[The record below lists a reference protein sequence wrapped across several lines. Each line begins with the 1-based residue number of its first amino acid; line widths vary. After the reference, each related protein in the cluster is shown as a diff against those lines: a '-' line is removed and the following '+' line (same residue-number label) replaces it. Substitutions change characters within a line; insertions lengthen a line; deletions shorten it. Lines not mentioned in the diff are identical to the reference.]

1 MCSVAER
8 IVVTVDVGAAAF
20 TIALVAESVDCVE
33 GRSTGVTRENA
44 VRFVVQL
51 LGHLLE
57 EMGEELQEPCYEC
70 SRRSHWHESAM
81 RRFMLTVQRGTTH
94 VDERCEKKGCVYIY
108 IMSKNS
114 LYIRR
119 LA

>member
-70 SRRSHWHESAM
+70 SRRSHWRESAM

-94 VDERCEKKGCVYIY
+94 VDERCGKGACICIY
-108 IMSKNS
+108 MMSKNS
-114 LYIRR
+114 LYLRR
-119 LA
+119 LS